1 MSSEAPA
8 TASARAGLWLR
19 HDLRL
24 RSNPALAAAA
34 KLNGAEQPIPA
45 LILLCPQQMHEHDWA
60 PIKWDLYYRHLH
72 EFVKSAAA
80 AGIALSIQVIESW
93 QVAPKA
99 VKRFAEQQQLSE
111 VHVNVE
117 YPLHEV
123 RRDRA
128 VKALLEQQ
136 GVAWH
141 GHHGNLVVPPVL
153 TTQTGT
159 IYQKFTPF
167 AKAWRQ
173 HLREQL
179 GHNGLPFMQPVER
192 RCKVAAAVV
201 PEVDYPRQDSSAWV
215 VGEDAV
221 YQQLQGY
228 IEERV
233 TAYAAERDLPGLD
246 TTSRLSPYWE
256 LGMLSPWQAV
266 QQLAQLSPDFP
277 DALDQGPDVWLT
289 ELIWREF
296 YQHLMFHVPRLN
308 YGKAFLK
315 HTDAMQWRE
324 DADSFQRWC
333 EGRTGF
339 PIVDAG
345 MRQLAAEGWM
355 HNRVRMIVAHFLVK
369 DLLLDWRL
377 GEQFFMRH
385 LIDGSFPANNGGWQW
400 SASTGTDAAPY
411 FRVFNPT
418 LQSEKVDPDGSYIRR
433 WVKELADCPK
443 QHIHAPGKWLKDRKR
458 SDYPQPIVDHKVA
471 RERFL
476 AAFKAL

>member
-1 MSSEAPA
+1 MGLVLSAP
-8 TASARAGLWLR
+8 TRV
-19 HDLRL
+19 
-24 RSNPALAAAA
+24 
-34 KLNGAEQPIPA
+34 
-45 LILLCPQQMHEHDWA
+45 C
-60 PIKWDLYYRHLH
+60 
-72 EFVKSAAA
+72 KSAAA

-128 VKALLEQQ
+128 VKALLSSKVWR
-136 GVAWH
+136 GMGIMATSSS
-141 GHHGNLVVPPVL
+141 PVL

-201 PEVDYPRQDSSAWV
+201 PEVDYPRQDSSARV

-233 TAYAAERDLPGLD
+233 TAYAAERDLLCLD

-308 YGKAFLK
+308 YGKAF
-315 HTDAMQWRE
+315 
-324 DADSFQRWC
+324 
-333 EGRTGF
+333 
-339 PIVDAG
+339 
-345 MRQLAAEGWM
+345 
-355 HNRVRMIVAHFLVK
+355 
-369 DLLLDWRL
+369 
-377 GEQFFMRH
+377 
-385 LIDGSFPANNGGWQW
+385 
-400 SASTGTDAAPY
+400 
-411 FRVFNPT
+411 
-418 LQSEKVDPDGSYIRR
+418 
-433 WVKELADCPK
+433 
-443 QHIHAPGKWLKDRKR
+443 
-458 SDYPQPIVDHKVA
+458 
-471 RERFL
+471 
-476 AAFKAL
+476 